1 MSTLDKWSRTYIIDL
16 VISNIK
22 ESLCTLE
29 VSAK

>member
-1 MSTLDKWSRTYIIDL
+1 MSTLDKWSRTIIDL

>member
-1 MSTLDKWSRTYIIDL
+1 MSTLDKWSRTSIDL